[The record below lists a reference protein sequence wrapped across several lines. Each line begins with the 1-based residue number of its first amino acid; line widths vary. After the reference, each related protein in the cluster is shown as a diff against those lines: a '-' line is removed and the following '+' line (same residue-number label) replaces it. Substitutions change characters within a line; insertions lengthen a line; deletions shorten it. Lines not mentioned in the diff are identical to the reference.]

1 MVRKKSLKKQRKQKS
16 PKKQKKQK
24 SPKKQRK
31 LKEKTFKQKWK
42 KSICHPKQKNK
53 TSCLTTDAL
62 KKLKSKW
69 NIRKPN
75 DQIKSNDPKKIWIF
89 FKNRYSNSCDNEKCW
104 LKQNAIEDGLTKEE
118 INNLYAPTHPVSW
131 KKNKN
136 EWLSNFDIEKVM
148 KQYEDTYPDFSFIG
162 ATPIDFDFRKAD
174 GKCVWNELCKF
185 QLEDYIKKNKRKIG
199 IIFNTDKHNEDGA
212 HWIAMFI
219 DISKEDP
226 YIFFFDSTGDP
237 IPNEIKKLQD
247 RIIEQGKSLDINF
260 KIENTTKIKHQK
272 NDTECGIYCLY
283 LLINLIEEKKKIED
297 FKNKII
303 SDEDMEPFRQI
314 YFNSD

>member
-1 MVRKKSLKKQRKQKS
+1 MVRKKSAKQKKQKS

-24 SPKKQRK
+24 SPKKQK
-31 LKEKTFKQKWK
+31 NLKNKTFKKNWN

-53 TSCLTTDAL
+53 ETCLTSGAL
-62 KKLKSKW
+62 KKLKKKW

-75 DQIKSNDPKKIWIF
+75 DPIKTNNPKKIWEF

-104 LKQNAIEDGLTKEE
+104 LKQNALEDGISKSEL
-118 INNLYAPTHPVSW
+118 NSLYAPTHPASW

-136 EWLSNFDIEKVM
+136 EWLSNYDIERVM
-148 KQYEDTYPDFSFIG
+148 KQYEDTFDYFAFIG

-174 GKCVWNELCKF
+174 GKCVWDELCNFK
-185 QLEDYIKKNKRKIG
+185 LEDYIKKNKRKIG
-199 IIFNTDKHNEDGA
+199 IIFNTDNHDEDGA
-212 HWIAMFI
+212 HWISMFI
-219 DISKEDP
+219 DINKIDP

-247 RIIEQGKSLDINF
+247 RIVDQGKELGIDF
-260 KIENTTKIKHQK
+260 KLENTTKIKHQK
-272 NDTECGIYCLY
+272 KDTECGIYSLY
-283 LLINLIEEKKKIED
+283 LLINLIENKKNIED
-297 FKNKII
+297 FKNNII
-303 SDEDMEPFRQI
+303 SDEDMEPFRKI